1 MLKSIMRE
9 IIIVLLLI
17 VAILLVLGVFL
28 YDYIPTNKVVPK
40 IEQYQAPES
49 IKEELQQGVN
59 ETEEQM
65 TPIVYEIN
73 SGDLSIYEK
82 SKDYKKGKV
91 NPFSDSSTN
100 TVTENGTNTNN
111 ITGTNPSA
119 NSNTNSNSGGSY
131 LPNNGTK

>member
-59 ETEEQM
+59 ETEEQI
-65 TPIVYEIN
+65 TPIIYEIN
-73 SGDLSIYEK
+73 SSDLSIYEK

-100 TVTENGTNTNN
+100 TVTGNGSNTDNTIGTNA
-111 ITGTNPSA
+111 SA
-119 NSNTNSNSGGSY
+119 NPNTNSNSGGGY